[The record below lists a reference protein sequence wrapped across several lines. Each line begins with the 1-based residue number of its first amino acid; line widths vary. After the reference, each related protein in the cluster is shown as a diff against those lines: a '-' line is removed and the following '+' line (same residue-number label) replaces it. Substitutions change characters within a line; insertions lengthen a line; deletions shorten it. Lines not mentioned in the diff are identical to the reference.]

1 MAPECNLKKILK
13 GFAAA
18 AIILGLAGAAVMLDT
33 PPTALFGGKVI
44 GLLEDPVT
52 SGMFVSEDTDVF
64 SPGLPI
70 GARFP
75 SIRALY
81 MGQEITSIDQFMGE
95 RGAVFVAVRSADW

>member
-1 MAPECNLKKILK
+1 MRQILK
-13 GFAAA
+13 GFAAV

-33 PPTALFGGKVI
+33 PPTRLFGGNVI

-70 GARFP
+70 GAQFP
-75 SIRALY
+75 SIQALY
-81 MGQEITSIDQFMGE
+81 QGGEINSIDRFMGE

>member
-1 MAPECNLKKILK
+1 MKKILK
-13 GFAAA
+13 GFAAVV
-18 AIILGLAGAAVMLDT
+18 IILGLAGAAVTLDT
-33 PPTALFGGKVI
+33 PPTRLFGGSVI

-70 GARFP
+70 GAQFP

-81 MGQEITSIDQFMGE
+81 QGGEIDSIDRFMGK

>member
-1 MAPECNLKKILK
+1 MRVK
-13 GFAAA
+13 GFATVV
-18 AIILGLAGAAVMLDT
+18 IILGLPFAAVMLDT
-33 PPTALFGGKVI
+33 PPIKLFGGKVI

-52 SGMFVSEDTDVF
+52 SGMFVSEDTDAF

-75 SIRALY
+75 PIRALFQ
-81 MGQEITSIDQFMGE
+81 GQEINGIDRFMGE

>member
-1 MAPECNLKKILK
+1 MKKILK
-13 GFAAA
+13 GFATVL
-18 AIILGLAGAAVMLDT
+18 IILGLPFAAVMLDA
-33 PPTALFGGKVI
+33 PPIRLFGGKVI

-52 SGMFVSEDTDVF
+52 SGMFVSEDTDSF

-75 SIRALY
+75 AIRALFQ
-81 MGQEITSIDQFMGE
+81 GEEINSIDRFMGE